1 MYDLCA
7 ILLALLVSYC
17 ILFSHLAHEVI
28 LTIRASISYLSIL
41 FITFDL
47 FPSFIPHEG
56 RESIIL
62 NTRRR
67 FSKKKMII
75 LFAIILGIAIVAFMS
90 FLNAIDP
97 FRHLRITIHNQS
109 DYDLTNIQAS
119 LVQGDN
125 SFNNNESGS
134 TYIFDKDIPTGANV
148 KFAPQLKLSGEGV
161 VSLAFTDSRGKTY
174 NKTVCGYTEYL
185 SGNSYVT
192 VTNENITVKDE
203 CM

>member
-1 MYDLCA
+1 MYT
-7 ILLALLVSYC
+7 
-17 ILFSHLAHEVI
+17 H
-28 LTIRASISYLSIL
+28 
-41 FITFDL
+41 
-47 FPSFIPHEG
+47 
-56 RESIIL
+56 
-62 NTRRR
+62 RR
-67 FSKKKMII
+67 FSKKKIII
-75 LFAIILGIAIVAFMS
+75 LSAIVLVIGIIAFKS
-90 FLNAIDP
+90 FLNAVDP

-109 DYDLTNIQAS
+109 DYNLTIIQAS

-125 SFNNNESGS
+125 SLNNNESGS
-134 TYIFDKDIPTGANV
+134 TYVFDKDIPSGANV

-185 SGNSYVT
+185 SGNSYIT

>member
-1 MYDLCA
+1 M
-7 ILLALLVSYC
+7 
-17 ILFSHLAHEVI
+17 
-28 LTIRASISYLSIL
+28 
-41 FITFDL
+41 
-47 FPSFIPHEG
+47 
-56 RESIIL
+56 

-75 LFAIILGIAIVAFMS
+75 LSAIVIIIVIGIVAFRS

-119 LVQGDN
+119 LAQGDSSLN
-125 SFNNNESGS
+125 TNESGS
-134 TYIFDKDIPTGANV
+134 LHLLEENIPSGENL
-148 KFAPQLKLSGEGV
+148 KFFPQLQVSGESSV
-161 VSLAFTDSRGKTY
+161 YLTFTDSRGKTY
-174 NKTVCGYTEYL
+174 NEVVCGYTEYL

-192 VTNENITVKDE
+192 VTNENVTVKEE

>member
-1 MYDLCA
+1 M
-7 ILLALLVSYC
+7 
-17 ILFSHLAHEVI
+17 
-28 LTIRASISYLSIL
+28 
-41 FITFDL
+41 
-47 FPSFIPHEG
+47 
-56 RESIIL
+56 

-75 LFAIILGIAIVAFMS
+75 LSTIIIVIGIIAYRS
-90 FLNAIDP
+90 LLNAIDP

-125 SFNNNESGS
+125 SLNNNESGS
-134 TYIFDKDIPTGANV
+134 SYVFDKNIPSGANV
-148 KFAPQLKLSGEGV
+148 KFAPQLKLAGEGV

-192 VTNENITVKDE
+192 VTNENVTVKEE

>member
-1 MYDLCA
+1 M
-7 ILLALLVSYC
+7 
-17 ILFSHLAHEVI
+17 
-28 LTIRASISYLSIL
+28 
-41 FITFDL
+41 
-47 FPSFIPHEG
+47 
-56 RESIIL
+56 

-67 FSKKKMII
+67 FSKQKMII
-75 LFAIILGIAIVAFMS
+75 LSAIILGIAIVPFMS
-90 FLNAIDP
+90 FLNAMDP

-134 TYIFDKDIPTGANV
+134 TYIFDKDIPTGAKV
-148 KFAPQLKLSGEGV
+148 KFAPQLKRSGEGA

-192 VTNENITVKDE
+192 VTNENVNVKEE

>member
-1 MYDLCA
+1 M
-7 ILLALLVSYC
+7 
-17 ILFSHLAHEVI
+17 
-28 LTIRASISYLSIL
+28 
-41 FITFDL
+41 
-47 FPSFIPHEG
+47 
-56 RESIIL
+56 
-62 NTRRR
+62 NTGRR

-75 LFAIILGIAIVAFMS
+75 LSAIILGIVIVAFMS

-109 DYDLTNIQAS
+109 DYDLTHIQAS

-125 SFNNNESGS
+125 SSNNNESGS
-134 TYIFDKDIPTGANV
+134 TYIFKKDIPNGANV
-148 KFAPQLKLSGEGV
+148 KFAPQLNLSGEGT
-161 VSLAFTDSRGKTY
+161 VSLEFTDSRGKTY
-174 NKTVCGYTEYL
+174 NKMVCGYTEYL

>member
-1 MYDLCA
+1 M
-7 ILLALLVSYC
+7 
-17 ILFSHLAHEVI
+17 
-28 LTIRASISYLSIL
+28 
-41 FITFDL
+41 
-47 FPSFIPHEG
+47 
-56 RESIIL
+56 
-62 NTRRR
+62 NTRRQ

-75 LFAIILGIAIVAFMS
+75 LSAIILVIGIIAFKS
-90 FLNAIDP
+90 LLNAVDP

-125 SFNNNESGS
+125 SLNNNESGS
-134 TYIFDKDIPTGANV
+134 TYVFDKDIPSGANV
-148 KFAPQLKLSGEGV
+148 KFAPQLKRSGEGV

-192 VTNENITVKDE
+192 VTNENVTVKEE

>member
-1 MYDLCA
+1 M
-7 ILLALLVSYC
+7 
-17 ILFSHLAHEVI
+17 
-28 LTIRASISYLSIL
+28 
-41 FITFDL
+41 
-47 FPSFIPHEG
+47 
-56 RESIIL
+56 

-67 FSKKKMII
+67 FSKKKVII
-75 LFAIILGIAIVAFMS
+75 LSAIVLVIGIIAFKS
-90 FLNAIDP
+90 LLNAVDP

-125 SFNNNESGS
+125 SSNNNESGS
-134 TYIFDKDIPTGANV
+134 TYVFDKDIPSGANV
-148 KFAPQLKLSGEGV
+148 KFAPQLKRSGEGV

-192 VTNENITVKDE
+192 VTNESMTVKEE

>member
-1 MYDLCA
+1 M
-7 ILLALLVSYC
+7 
-17 ILFSHLAHEVI
+17 
-28 LTIRASISYLSIL
+28 
-41 FITFDL
+41 
-47 FPSFIPHEG
+47 
-56 RESIIL
+56 

-67 FSKKKMII
+67 FSKKKIII
-75 LFAIILGIAIVAFMS
+75 LSAIILVIGIVAFRS
-90 FLNAIDP
+90 FLNVIDP

-109 DYDLTNIQAS
+109 DYDITNIQAS

-125 SFNNNESGS
+125 SLNNNESGS
-134 TYIFDKDIPTGANV
+134 TYVFDQDIPSGANV
-148 KFAPQLKLSGEGV
+148 KFAPQLKRSGEGA

-192 VTNENITVKDE
+192 VTNENITVKEE